1 MTGHDASDTT
11 AIAGYDPESASARLA
26 LVIARLNRRLTTA
39 QGGLSHGLLSALGVV
54 AKLGSVRPAE
64 LAAYEMVSA
73 PSITRVIAE
82 LENRG
87 LIVRSPDP
95 DDGRAF
101 RLQVTPAGKDA
112 ILSARAARTRALQEL
127 LHGLA
132 PDEIA
137 VLKAALPALEKM
149 AS

>member
-1 MTGHDASDTT
+1 MTDAISTDD
-11 AIAGYDPESASARLA
+11 YDPESAPARLS

-54 AKLGSVRPAE
+54 AKLGSVRPAD

-82 LENRG
+82 LESRG
-87 LIVRSPDP
+87 LMVRSADP

-101 RLQVTPAGKDA
+101 RLEVTPAGTQA
-112 ILSARAARTRALQEL
+112 ILTARAARTRALQDL
-127 LHGLA
+127 LH
-132 PDEIA
+132 
-137 VLKAALPALEKM
+137 VLDADDKATIKAALPALEKM
-149 AS
+149 ID

>member
-1 MTGHDASDTT
+1 MTGHGVSDAATLAD
-11 AIAGYDPESASARLA
+11 YDPESASARLA

-54 AKLGSVRPAE
+54 AKHGSIRPAE

-87 LIVRSPDP
+87 LVVRSPDP

-101 RLQVTPAGKDA
+101 RIQVTPAGTDA

-127 LHGLA
+127 AQRLDA
-132 PDEIA
+132 DEKEA
-137 VLKAALPALEKM
+137 LRAALPALEKM
-149 AS
+149 TS

>member
-1 MTGHDASDTT
+1 MTGHGVSDTT
-11 AIAGYDPESASARLA
+11 ALTDYDPESPSARLA

-82 LENRG
+82 LESRG

-101 RLQVTPAGKDA
+101 RLQVTPAGTDA

-127 LHGLA
+127 LHDLEPSEKA
-132 PDEIA
+132 A
-137 VLKAALPALEKM
+137 LKAALPALEKM
-149 AS
+149 AN

>member
-1 MTGHDASDTT
+1 MTDAISTDD
-11 AIAGYDPESASARLA
+11 YDPESAPARLS

-82 LENRG
+82 LESRG
-87 LIVRSPDP
+87 LVARSADP

-101 RLQVTPAGKDA
+101 RIEVTPAGTQA
-112 ILSARAARTRALQEL
+112 ILVARAARTRALQGL
-127 LHGLA
+127 LHKLE
-132 PDEIA
+132 PDE
-137 VLKAALPALEKM
+137 VAALKTSLSALEKM
-149 AS
+149 AN

>member
-1 MTGHDASDTT
+1 MTEPTPPAD
-11 AIAGYDPESASARLA
+11 YDPESASARLA

-87 LIVRSPDP
+87 LVVRSADP

-101 RLQVTPAGKDA
+101 RLQVTPEGSQA
-112 ILSARAARTRALQEL
+112 ILNARAARTRALQGL
-127 LHGLA
+127 LHVLDA
-132 PDEIA
+132 DEIRT
-137 VLKAALPALEKM
+137 LKASLPVLEKM
-149 AS
+149 TS